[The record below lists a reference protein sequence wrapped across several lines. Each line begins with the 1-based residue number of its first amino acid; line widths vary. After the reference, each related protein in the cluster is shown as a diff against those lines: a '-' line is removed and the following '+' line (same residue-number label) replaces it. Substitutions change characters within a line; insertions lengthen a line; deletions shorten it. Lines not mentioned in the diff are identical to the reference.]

1 MHRWAFKLA
10 RQLTGKAQKVFA
22 AMEEAKASDYD
33 QLKVILKHYNISG
46 ETHRQRLQTMM
57 RKSAESNLEMATRV
71 MELVQK
77 WMASARGIGGGQNR
91 TAVELY
97 GRGSSAYGFETES

>member
-1 MHRWAFKLA
+1 
-10 RQLTGKAQKVFA
+10 
-22 AMEEAKASDYD
+22 MEEAEASDYD
-33 QLKVILKHYNISG
+33 QLKKAILKHYNISG
-46 ETHRQRLQTMM
+46 ETYRQRLQTMV
-57 RKSAESNLEMATRV
+57 RKSDESNLEMAMRV

-97 GRGSSAYGFETES
+97 GRGSSAYGSETESRRSAQEQGSYSGRL